1 MATSVLHIKTEVE
14 CKVFLFD
21 EEKGIATP
29 GKYFSLEVRK
39 GEQDLLFV
47 STSNKDLQCSMLF
60 QVEESDRDYRIVLEN
75 SKFTNDKI
83 KMSDV
88 LLKQVTTGVTKD
100 EIEEGIEDGF
110 GVVYSQD
117 GTQLLKSKDCY
128 ITSYQVKEG
137 CKVIRSNAFLYH
149 RELLNVTLPDGL
161 LYIGNCA
168 FSGCNTLSSITL
180 PACLTYIGD
189 GAFFGCK
196 LSEII
201 LPNSLNHIGCDAF
214 KSTQISIV
222 ISNSPFFS
230 FTNGC
235 LIDLQEKALIA
246 FLSDKESV
254 DVPVGIT
261 HIGNSVFDDCRNLT
275 SVTLPTGITHI
286 GDCAFS
292 CCVNLS
298 NINLPDSITH
308 IGNSAFSSCQNLS
321 NITLPNSLTYIG
333 DEAFN
338 GCKKFKNIV
347 LPANL
352 THIGCSAFNNIQ
364 IENIVC
370 KTSSFK
376 FENRFLIDLQNKRL
390 ISCHSER
397 SWIETPEGITHI
409 CKGAFVFLKNLSTL
423 VLSNGITHIGESA
436 FVGCDNLKNIRFPE
450 TLTHIG
456 KSAFCGCE
464 GLTSINLPNGLT
476 NIDDK
481 AFLGCYYLSSVTLPD
496 SLTTIGESAFS
507 LCKCLSSIT
516 LPNKLTQ
523 ISNDVFVGCE
533 NLARIA
539 FPNCLTYIGDRA
551 FYGCRGLTEIKLP
564 DNLTHIGEI
573 AFYDCV
579 RLTRIVFPS
588 SLSHIGESAFKNCV
602 KLSSIEVPYGSKEV
616 FQRILPPDLHS
627 KLQSIIDCYIVE
639 EMQDIKPYYLFFD
652 TETTGVPHDYNAPA
666 RNTSNWPRLVQ
677 LGWILT
683 DESGNE
689 ISSGNEIIKPEGFSI
704 PSDASR
710 VHGITTE
717 VALRDGKPLKQ
728 VIESFLKDTKGIRC
742 FVGHNVSFDQ
752 RVVGAE
758 LYRLGITDT
767 VSTARSFDTMV
778 AATDYCKIPGA
789 YGYKWP
795 KLIELHRKLF
805 GCDFEDAHDAMADIT
820 ATKKCFFE
828 MKRRGLI

>member
-21 EEKGIATP
+21 EEKGIATTD
-29 GKYFSLEVRK
+29 KYFNLEVRK

-47 STSNKDLQCSMLF
+47 STSNEDLQCSMLF
-60 QVEESDRDYRIVLEN
+60 QVEESDHDYRIVLEN
-75 SKFTNDKI
+75 SKFTNDKT

-88 LLKQVTTGVTKD
+88 LLKQVTTGVSKD
-100 EIEEGIEDGF
+100 EIAEGIEDDF

-149 RELLNVTLPDGL
+149 RELLNVTLPDSL

-168 FSGCNTLSSITL
+168 FSGCDALSNITL

-201 LPNSLNHIGCDAF
+201 LPNSLNHIGCGAF

-222 ISNSPFFS
+222 INNSPFFS
-230 FTNGC
+230 FSNDC
-235 LIDLQEKALIA
+235 LIDLQEKTLIA

-261 HIGNSVFDDCRNLT
+261 HIGNNVFDDCRNLT

-321 NITLPNSLTYIG
+321 NISLPNSLTYIG
-333 DEAFN
+333 DDAFN
-338 GCKKFKNIV
+338 DCKKFKNIV

-352 THIGCSAFNNIQ
+352 THIGCCAFNNIQ
-364 IENIVC
+364 IESIIC

-436 FVGCDNLKNIRFPE
+436 FVGCDNLKIIRFPE

-464 GLTSINLPNGLT
+464 GLTNINLPNGLT
-476 NIDDK
+476 NIADK
-481 AFLGCYYLSSVTLPD
+481 AFLGCYYLSSITLPN
-496 SLTTIGESAFS
+496 SLTIIGEDAFS

-516 LPNKLTQ
+516 LPDKLTQ
-523 ISNDVFVGCE
+523 ISNGVFVGCE
-533 NLARIA
+533 NLTSISL
-539 FPNCLTYIGDRA
+539 PNTLTYIGDSA

-564 DNLTHIGEI
+564 DNLTHIGEK

-579 RLTRIVFPS
+579 RLTHIVFPES
-588 SLSHIGESAFKNCV
+588 ITQIGELAFNNCI
-602 KLSSIEVPYGSKEV
+602 KLSSIDVPSDMREYYEA
-616 FQRILPPDLHS
+616 ILPPDLHD
-627 KLQSIIDCYIVE
+627 KIKEEFRFVNKIVQE
-639 EMQDIKPYYLFFD
+639 FNPYYLFFD
-652 TETTGVPHDYNAPA
+652 TETTGVPQDYNAPA
-666 RNTSNWPRLVQ
+666 SNTGNWPRLVQ

-683 DESGNE
+683 DETGVI
-689 ISSGNEIIKPEGFSI
+689 ISSGNEIVKPEGFVI

-717 VALRDGKPLKQ
+717 NALRDGKPLRQ
-728 VIESFLKDTKGIRC
+728 VILSFLKDSDCAKC
-742 FVGHNVSFDQ
+742 FVGHNISFDQ

-758 LYRLGITDT
+758 LYRLGIADT
-767 VSTARSFDTMV
+767 ISTAKSLDTMK
-778 AATDYCKIPGA
+778 AATDYCKIPGT